1 VNAPSS
7 RRLLALA
14 ILGEGVL
21 LLAGLAWAWLA
32 GYPLGLGPI
41 GPAVLAGVA
50 GALGIAV
57 AQYYLLRLA
66 PDLRPIRAL
75 RRLYRDTLVPL
86 FASVGLFEIVV
97 ISLLAGVGE
106 EVLFRGAWQAAF
118 GPAIASLAFGLCH
131 VGSRG
136 TIVLGV
142 WAAAVGGFL
151 AWLAI
156 ATGGLLAPIVAHAL
170 YDALAL
176 SYIRWGRDADERP
189 AEPERMPAP
198 ENSGEQG

>member
-1 VNAPSS
+1 MNAPAS

-14 ILGEGVL
+14 IAGEGVL
-21 LLAGLAWAWLA
+21 ALAGWVWAWLA
-32 GYPLGLGPI
+32 GYPLRSGPV
-41 GPAVLAGVA
+41 GFGVLAGVSS
-50 GALGIAV
+50 ALGIAV
-57 AQYYLLRLA
+57 VQYWLLRFA
-66 PDLRPIRAL
+66 PDLGPIRAL
-75 RRLYRDTLVPL
+75 RRLYRETLVPL

-118 GPAIASLAFGLCH
+118 GPVMASLAFGLCH
-131 VGSRG
+131 IGSRG
-136 TIVLGV
+136 TIVLGA

-176 SYIRWGRDADERP
+176 SYIRWGRGAEERP
-189 AEPERMPAP
+189 VEPERMPAP
-198 ENSGEQG
+198 ESSGEQG